1 MTLDDAG
8 LPGRRVAAGHTR
20 EAAAAAVGPAADDLY
35 ITSHADLAREI
46 DLDGV
51 STLDL
56 VADEGYEPVL
66 LDACRRLREHG
77 VPALRVAVFPGS
89 AGALAP
95 HLDSG
100 GVTITGAETTEGSVV
115 LTLAA
120 RGEDGP
126 AHDQVVLSAI
136 DAAAIAT
143 PAIAEPG
150 ATVGEADRVTAPP
163 SASAARMGPRPEP
176 RLLGRLA
183 QAQRWVTGRRRR
195 PLVLGVLALVF
206 VALLLIGLVPDSL
219 RPLLSIALPLLVVL
233 VLTGAAVT
241 VYTLLLL
248 ARQVHVQTGRIERL
262 LLRNREVVHER
273 STALSTRLQTLEES
287 QSRLPFLEQY
297 VEALAETSAATSTR
311 LRDLLERLEADDD
324 RHSKA

>member
-1 MTLDDAG
+1 M
-8 LPGRRVAAGHTR
+8 
-20 EAAAAAVGPAADDLY
+20 AV
-35 ITSHADLAREI
+35 S
-46 DLDGV
+46 
-51 STLDL
+51 
-56 VADEGYEPVL
+56 
-66 LDACRRLREHG
+66 
-77 VPALRVAVFPGS
+77 PGS
-89 AGALAP
+89 ASALGAN
-95 HLDSG
+95 LDNG
-100 GVTITGAETTEGSVV
+100 GVTITGVETTEGAVV

-120 RGEDGP
+120 RGDDGP

-136 DAAAIAT
+136 DAAATAT
-143 PAIAEPG
+143 PTSSETGTA
-150 ATVGEADRVTAPP
+150 VGQADRVAAPP
-163 SASAARMGPRPEP
+163 SAAAARMGPRPEP

-183 QAQRWVTGRRRR
+183 QAQRWVTGQRRR

-233 VLTGAAVT
+233 VLTGAAIT
-241 VYTLLLL
+241 VYTVLLL

-311 LRDLLERLEADDD
+311 LRDLLDRLDADDD
-324 RHSKA
+324 PRSKA